1 LWNGLWVRCCKL
13 FSYLDVRQLLFVIE
27 KLQQL
32 ELFYSWEKTTF
43 VCNDSSISLLSH
55 LFHLTIS
62 KKNPSSSRTCQS
74 QVANQKCTGVYV
86 GFHLRTATSSFYLV
100 CSYVVVVPWKLNT
113 TEKRLHSWTCKTISI
128 LFFLCI
134 CAEIIGS
141 QERKLKGVMHGTI
154 CFQYSRA

>member
-1 LWNGLWVRCCKL
+1 MGCEFVAVKSSVILMFVS
-13 FSYLDVRQLLFVIE
+13 SYLLSKNYNNMSSFIVE
-27 KLQQL
+27 K
-32 ELFYSWEKTTF
+32 KTTF

-86 GFHLRTATSSFYLV
+86 GFHLRTPTSSFYLV